1 MSTLA
6 VEIEIPYAVD
16 VLVTEDTLTV
26 DLSDGRSISVP
37 LGWYPRL
44 EHAGP
49 EELRNWRFIGKG
61 EGIHWKDV
69 DEDISVEGIL
79 AGKPSGE
86 SQASLKKWL
95 SGRSANAVNC

>member
-16 VLVTEDTLTV
+16 VLATEDTLTV

-49 EELRNWRFIGKG
+49 EELCNWRFIGKG
-61 EGIHWKDV
+61 EGIHWNDV

-79 AGKPSGE
+79 AGRPSGE

-95 SGRSANAVNC
+95 AGRSANTSNC